1 MKKKL
6 VILGVLILVQNSIA
20 GEHQCEQKRNV
31 INQEI
36 VYEVNKDLPKH
47 LIGATITITQANGKT
62 STVPA
67 ERFMVVSRKQKT
79 VVGSNTVT
87 IVTNDCT
94 NDLDIKKNTVMVEG
108 AYGIRNVTTETSF
121 GLGTVTAKTYV
132 EKAIVP
138 GIDYYRRQ
146 VLDTPIGVG
155 VGIDARGLG
164 KAFLGLDF

>member
-1 MKKKL
+1 MKKKI
-6 VILGVLILVQNSIA
+6 VILGVLMLVQNVIA

-31 INQEI
+31 ISQEI

-67 ERFMVVSRKQKT
+67 ERFMVVPRKQKI
-79 VVGSNTVT
+79 VVGANRVTV
-87 IVTNDCT
+87 VTNDCI

-108 AYGIRNVTTETSF
+108 AYGIRGVTTETSV

-132 EKAIVP
+132 ERAIVP

-146 VLDTPIGVG
+146 ILDTPIGAG
-155 VGIDARGLG
+155 LGIDVLGRG